1 MTLTKWWRRIS
12 VIKVADRGMGPVS
25 SRFLTPVL
33 KIQDGDDF
41 SELVKA
47 FQHFH
52 VTYYL
57 KAVNKAVCA
66 WRVCEDAFKLVEE
79 LTLGLDLSLAWL
91 NL

>member
-1 MTLTKWWRRIS
+1 MI
-12 VIKVADRGMGPVS
+12 
-25 SRFLTPVL
+25 F
-33 KIQDGDDF
+33 Q
-41 SELVKA
+41 KA

-52 VTYYL
+52 VTCYL

-66 WRVCEDAFKLVEE
+66 WRLCEDAFKLVEE